1 MSQALFN
8 LASQNFNRYLKEFQE
23 QGSVYML
30 PAGRLT
36 DDQWRQLNAALVQYG
51 VRMVP
56 AKKDGV
62 LYMQFSKL
70 PGRQAEPVKPVQ
82 ADNNLGAQLKRYTG
96 MEWEHKKPQESGL
109 GYEHYRIKIDDL
121 SQSQVRAMLDAL
133 DKNAIYNANTVSTN
147 KGQFLIVGV
156 SDPGLDN
163 ILDYYGTVNYNGVP
177 GYVYVR
183 DDMKGG
189 TAKAYAERIMQQGT
203 HYAVAL
209 NRDGHTGGNYIVV
222 AMRKEDAKKLGAKY
236 QNGILTMPHDNTAQ
250 MRKLKG
256 IIGKPL
262 AHINGVPAKIES
274 MSDFGVYSG
283 RTILLVSVGD
293 KKLPFYISTGSAG
306 KTDVP
311 TGKWEF
317 FGGIDQTNWFRKGD
331 LEDILSHYHSPEL
344 KQIADALDSHVGDLR
359 DTTDVLKTIGRQY
372 LGGRGDVMYITN
384 APAINRDHINQ
395 SVFNPQNEGIFAL
408 DLRDIKK
415 YLHDLQPTQN
425 KNIAP
430 ELNQGEQSVKDKIF
444 ARFKAMFQDG
454 NEND

>member
-23 QGSVYML
+23 KGIAYML

-36 DDQWRQLNAALVQYG
+36 DEQWRELNAALVQYG

-56 AKKDGV
+56 AKKDGIA
-62 LYMQFSKL
+62 YMLFSKL
-70 PGRQAEPVKPVQ
+70 PGPQNEPVKPAQ
-82 ADNNLGAQLKRYTG
+82 ADNDLGAQLKRYTG
-96 MEWEHKKPQESGL
+96 MEWEHKKAQESGL

-121 SQSQVRAMLDAL
+121 PQSQVSAMLDAL
-133 DKNAIYNANTVSTN
+133 DKNAIYKVNSVYTN
-147 KGQFLIVGV
+147 KGQFLIVDV
-156 SDPGLDN
+156 ADAGLDN

-183 DDMKGG
+183 DGMGG
-189 TAKAYAERIMQQGT
+189 GVARGYAERIMQQGT

-222 AMRKEDAKKLGAKY
+222 AMRKEDAEKIGAKY
-236 QNGILTMPHDNTAQ
+236 QGDILSTSRDNSAQ
-250 MRKLKG
+250 MQKLRN

-262 AHINGVPAKIES
+262 TQINGVPATIES

-283 RTILLVSVGD
+283 RVILLVSVGE
-293 KKLPFYISTGSAG
+293 KKLPFYISTGSTG

-317 FGGIDQTNWFRKGD
+317 FGGIDQHDWFRKGG
-331 LEDILSHYHSPEL
+331 LEDMLSHYHSPEL
-344 KQIADALDSHVGDLR
+344 KQIANALDDQIGDLR
-359 DTTDVLKTIGRQY
+359 DTTDVLKTIGRRY
-372 LGGRGDVMYITN
+372 LGGSGDVMYIIN
-384 APAINRDHINQ
+384 APTINRNHINQ
-395 SVFNPQNEGIFAL
+395 SVFNPQNDEIFAF

-425 KNIAP
+425 KSIAP
-430 ELNQGEQSVKDKIF
+430 ELNQGELSIKDKIF

>member
-23 QGSVYML
+23 RGSVYML

-82 ADNNLGAQLKRYTG
+82 ADSDLGAQLKRYTG
-96 MEWEHKKPQESGL
+96 MEWEHKKAQESGL

-121 SQSQVRAMLDAL
+121 SQSQVSAMLDAL

-183 DDMKGG
+183 NGMGG
-189 TAKAYAERIMQQGT
+189 GVARSYAERIMQQGT

-209 NRDGHTGGNYIVV
+209 NRDGYSGSDYIVV

-236 QNGILTMPHDNTAQ
+236 QDDILTMPHDNTVQ

-262 AHINGVPAKIES
+262 AQINGVPAKIES
-274 MSDFGVYSG
+274 MSDFGTYSG

-317 FGGIDQTNWFRKGD
+317 FGGIDHTGWFRKGT
-331 LEDILSHYHSPEL
+331 LEDILSHYQSPEL
-344 KQIADALDSHVGDLR
+344 KQIADALDYHVGDLR

-395 SVFNPQNEGIFAL
+395 SVFNPQNEGIFAF

>member
-8 LASQNFNRYLKEFQE
+8 RASQNFNRYLKDFQE
-23 QGSVYML
+23 RGSAYML

-36 DDQWRQLNAALVQYG
+36 NDLWRQLNAALVQYG

-70 PGRQAEPVKPVQ
+70 PDRQAEPVKPVQ
-82 ADNNLGAQLKRYTG
+82 ADSDLGAQLKRYTG
-96 MEWEHKKPQESGL
+96 MEWEHKKAQESGL

-121 SQSQVRAMLDAL
+121 SQSQVRAILDAL
-133 DKNAIYNANTVSTN
+133 DKNAIYNANAVSTN

-156 SDPGLDN
+156 SDPELDN

-183 DDMKGG
+183 DGMGGG
-189 TAKAYAERIMQQGT
+189 TARSYAERIMQQGT

-209 NRDGHTGGNYIVV
+209 NRDGCTGGNYIVV

-236 QNGILTMPHDNTAQ
+236 QDGILTMPHDNTAQ

-262 AHINGVPAKIES
+262 VHINGVPAKIES
-274 MSDFGVYSG
+274 MSDFGAYSG

-293 KKLPFYISTGSAG
+293 KKLPFYISTGKAG

-331 LEDILSHYHSPEL
+331 LEDVLSHYHSPEL
-344 KQIADALDSHVGDLR
+344 KQIADALDYHVGDLR

-395 SVFNPQNEGIFAL
+395 SVFNPQNDGIFAF

-430 ELNQGEQSVKDKIF
+430 ELNQGEQSIKDKIF